1 MTRKKLLNMLDQYK
15 WRRRQVNDFFL
26 CKTRA
31 QRKHLKQQFLSTY
44 ATLDTTAQAVNT
56 GLKELKQQILE
67 TAAFDKNEINYYRID
82 SKRSE
87 SRPKHESLSSFVCF
101 DKVIPVG
108 RHATHNPADD
118 SGANPRI
125 VERKSKLRLKFANSH

>member
-67 TAAFDKNEINYYRID
+67 TAAFDKNEITT
-82 SKRSE
+82 E
-87 SRPKHESLSSFVCF
+87 SIQNAQNRTQNV
-101 DKVIPVG
+101 
-108 RHATHNPADD
+108 
-118 SGANPRI
+118 
-125 VERKSKLRLKFANSH
+125 KF